1 MSIVSFII
9 VNWNGLPILAQC
21 LESIQDSCAK
31 IPHEVIVVDNG
42 STDGSLEH
50 IIRNYPE
57 V

>member
-50 IIRNYPE
+50 I
-57 V
+57 